1 MRFAGVETGADFERF
16 IIDGLLK
23 AGLTVHDTPSS
34 GDYGADLVF
43 DYRGLRFVG
52 QCKYYAKAVGL
63 QAVQEI
69 IGALGYYEAAYGIV
83 FTNSTFTQQAKNLAA
98 SNRILLLDGEAI
110 VNFAYDSQGI
120 PAFDDFMNCT
130 YYGAVAQVTPDW
142 VMNDLVARYGI
153 SAQKIIKDCL
163 SRGLPY
169 YKVGREYRFDP
180 HAVEKWEV
188 RQRYI
193 PVGHHDSLELPAF
206 RALRLKLIHAYR
218 DAKEQGDKA
227 KISELKEVMRKHGL
241 SVNSRWFSIFTNSM
255 CIFVIALILIVI
267 ILYATGQ
274 IS

>member
-98 SNRILLLDGEAI
+98 SNHILLLDGEAI

-130 YYGAVAQVTPDW
+130 NYGAVAQLPPDW

-169 YKVGREYRFDP
+169 YKIGREYRFEP
-180 HAVEKWEV
+180 HAVEKWEI
-188 RQRYI
+188 RQQYI
-193 PVGHHDSLELPAF
+193 PVGRKGTLELPAF
-206 RALRLKLIHAYR
+206 RALRMKLIHAYH
-218 DAKEQGDKA
+218 DAKEQGNK
-227 KISELKEVMRKHGL
+227 SQVRELKQAMKKHGIH
-241 SVNSRWFSIFTNSM
+241 NDNRW
-255 CIFVIALILIVI
+255 LILLLGI
-267 ILYATGQ
+267 IGCISSILILLYATGQ